1 MERLKIWMCC
11 AFALFCFF
19 TKAQTNDT
27 LNIEFVRTISG
38 NFSRFYV
45 DNMGNIYLLLNDNIQ
60 IKKLSPRGDSLQV
73 FDNVNQY
80 GNLALMD
87 VSNALKLLVYYRDFS
102 TVLMLDRF
110 LNVVNTIDLRQSG
123 IMQSRTVASSYDGQI
138 WTYDEQTSQIKKL
151 DAQGN
156 VTFTSTDLR
165 TVFDNAPDPNAI
177 IDNDGL
183 LYLYDRTQGWFEFD
197 YYGAFKQRL
206 NYTGWQNVSAVNN
219 VLYGRTGDTLWVYEP
234 RKIVAHTLKTSM
246 DIGLQHAKQIFI
258 NNGRLY
264 VLTAEGINV
273 YAIKQ

>member
-1 MERLKIWMCC
+1 MCG

-19 TKAQTNDT
+19 TKAQTADT
-27 LNIEFVRTISG
+27 LNIEFVRKIPG

-45 DNMGNIYLLLNDNIQ
+45 DNMGNFYLLLNDNVQ
-60 IKKLSPRGDSLQV
+60 IKKLSPRGDSLQIY
-73 FDNVNQY
+73 DNVNQY
-80 GNLALMD
+80 GNVALVD

-110 LNVVNTIDLRQSG
+110 LNVVSTIDLRQSG
-123 IMQSRTVASSYDGQI
+123 IMQSRAVASSYDGQI
-138 WTYDEQTSQIKKL
+138 WIFDEQTSQIKKL

-165 TVFDNAPDPNAI
+165 TVFADAPDPNTI

-183 LYLYDRTQGWFEFD
+183 LYLYDKTQGWFEFD

-206 NYTGWQNVSAVNN
+206 NYTDWQNVSAVNN
-219 VLYGRTGDTLWVYEP
+219 VLYGRVGDTLWAYEP
-234 RKIVAHTLKTSM
+234 RKIVAHTFTTSINI
-246 DIGLQHAKQIFI
+246 DLQHAKQLLI

-264 VLTAEGINV
+264 ILTAEGISV